1 KKPNLGENRKVTVRM
16 ERTGASPRSSRKT
29 QGNPPSATYR
39 LIWEAARARQQIS
52 CLYGSHHREACPHIV
67 GYKEFGEEAVFVF
80 QFGGTSTK
88 GLPHGG
94 AWRCLD
100 LGSGSSRPM
109 GHRNQ
114 PQPRTTLHQIC
125 RYRCQRTRDAQAPMA
140 IAFWLARIA
149 SPAAAGRVGAP
160 SQAKLHRRRRG
171 SVSL

>member
-39 LIWEAARARQQIS
+39 LIWEAARARQQIT

-88 GLPHGG
+88 GLPQGG
-94 AWRCLD
+94 AWRCLIKYRMFRFEPAD
-100 LGSGSSRPM
+100 GSPEPATAAHNPASNLSISMSTYPRRSSTD
-109 GHRNQ
+109 GHC
-114 PQPRTTLHQIC
+114 L
-125 RYRCQRTRDAQAPMA
+125 
-140 IAFWLARIA
+140 LARQNCVLRG
-149 SPAAAGRVGAP
+149 SRAGRSAKP
-160 SQAKLHRRRRG
+160 SKI
-171 SVSL
+171 